1 MLALYGSGDVSSF
14 FKPQLLAYDGLE
26 RSRRVVNT
34 NLYIRNNYIIFGVKY
49 RSQKPDIGNADR
61 EYI

>member
-1 MLALYGSGDVSSF
+1 MLALYGGGNVSSF
-14 FKPQLLAYDGLE
+14 FKPQLLAYDGLGTG
-26 RSRRVVNT
+26 VNT
-34 NLYIRNNYIIFGVKY
+34 NLCIRNNYIIFEVKY

>member
-1 MLALYGSGDVSSF
+1 MQTGYTAAAMSPPSSSPNF
-14 FKPQLLAYDGLE
+14 WRMTIWD
-26 RSRRVVNT
+26 SVNT
-34 NLYIRNNYIIFGVKY
+34 NLCIRNNYIIFGVKY